1 MPLIEWQDLLAAFA
15 LYLVL
20 EGVLPAIAP
29 ARFREALAALTGF
42 DDRTLRIIGVGSMM
56 TGVLLL
62 VAVRS

>member
-20 EGVLPAIAP
+20 EGVLPAVAP
-29 ARFREALAALTGF
+29 ARFREALATLTGF

-56 TGVLLL
+56 AGVLLL